1 MNIVVEMSSTPA
13 AAVTAVTKSAVSSA
27 SSWINSQSLQTG
39 LLVVC
44 FAMLFGVSVASG
56 QMIGDQNNL
65 AEVQKKMGIIMGV
78 TVAIV
83 LTLAI
88 FTYLYIRSQPDM
100 FVPIVLFML
109 FVNMEIS
116 LISLG
121 GSVLQR
127 IV

>member
-1 MNIVVEMSSTPA
+1 MNVIVEMSSPP
-13 AAVTAVTKSAVSSA
+13 AAVTAVTKGVVSSV
-27 SSWINSQSLQTG
+27 SSLFNLQTV
-39 LLVVC
+39 LLVLC
-44 FAMLFGVSVASG
+44 FAMLLAVTVISG

-88 FTYLYIRSQPDM
+88 FTYLYIRSKPDM
-100 FVPIVLFML
+100 FVPIVLLML
-109 FVNMEIS
+109 FANMEIS

>member
-1 MNIVVEMSSTPA
+1 MNIVVEMSSTP

-27 SSWINSQSLQTG
+27 SSWINSQSLQTL

>member
-1 MNIVVEMSSTPA
+1 MSSPA
-13 AAVTAVTKSAVSSA
+13 AAAPAVPKGVVSSVSSLFNLQTVLLVLCFGMLLAVTV
-27 SSWINSQSLQTG
+27 I
-39 LLVVC
+39 
-44 FAMLFGVSVASG
+44 SG
-56 QMIGDQNNL
+56 QMIGDKNNL
-65 AEVQKKMGIIMGV
+65 DEVQKKMGIIMGV

-88 FTYLYIRSQPDM
+88 FTYLYIRSKPDM
-100 FVPIVLFML
+100 FVPIVLLML
-109 FVNMEIS
+109 FANMEIS

>member
-1 MNIVVEMSSTPA
+1 MSAPA
-13 AAVTAVTKSAVSSA
+13 AAPTLPKSVASPA
-27 SSWINSQSLQTG
+27 SSFIGPQGLQIG

-44 FAMLFGVSVASG
+44 FGMLLAVTVISG
-56 QMIGDQNNL
+56 QMIGDKNNL
-65 AEVQKKMGIIMGV
+65 DEVQKKMGIILGV

-116 LISLG
+116 LIALG

>member
-27 SSWINSQSLQTG
+27 SSWINSQSLQTL